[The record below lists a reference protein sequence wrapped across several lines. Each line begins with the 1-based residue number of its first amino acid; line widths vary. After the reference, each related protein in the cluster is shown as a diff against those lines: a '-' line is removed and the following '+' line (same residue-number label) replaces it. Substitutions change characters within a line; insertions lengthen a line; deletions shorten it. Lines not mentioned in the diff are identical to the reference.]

1 MSRLR
6 SRRLRLLESLRR
18 TLSEKLHFQV
28 WRAARQCGRRTP
40 ENTSAIYAMAMAA
53 TPQLLEQLLL
63 VHHRALQE
71 GGELPPHPAA
81 PPVDDIERKRMLSAV
96 RATVDRV
103 SVQLR
108 GDSTHSSTV
117 STAAAP
123 R

>member
-1 MSRLR
+1 MARLR

-40 ENTSAIYAMAMAA
+40 ENTSAIYAMAKAA
-53 TPQLLEQLLL
+53 TPELLDQLLL

-71 GGELPPHPAA
+71 EGTLPHQPQG

-103 SVQLR
+103 SMQLH
-108 GDSTHSSTV
+108 GDSARSSLEP
-117 STAAAP
+117 SAAAP

>member
-1 MSRLR
+1 
-6 SRRLRLLESLRR
+6 LRLLESLRR
-18 TLSEKLHFQV
+18 TLSEKLHLQV
-28 WRAARQCGRRTP
+28 WRAARRCGRRTP
-40 ENTSAIYAMAMAA
+40 ENTSAIYAMAKAA
-53 TPQLLEQLLL
+53 TPELLDQLLL

-71 GGELPPHPAA
+71 EGELAHPAR

-108 GDSTHSSTV
+108 CEPASRPV
-117 STAAAP
+117 SEAAASP

>member
-28 WRAARQCGRRTP
+28 WRAARQCGRRAP
-40 ENTSAIYAMAMAA
+40 ENTSAIYAMAKAA
-53 TPQLLEQLLL
+53 TPDLLDQLLL
-63 VHHRALQE
+63 VNHRALQE
-71 GGELPPHPAA
+71 EGALPQHPAG
-81 PPVDDIERKRMLSAV
+81 PSVDDIERKRMLSAV

-108 GDSTHSSTV
+108 GEPARSSV
-117 STAAAP
+117 SSPAAP
-123 R
+123 PR

>member
-1 MSRLR
+1 
-6 SRRLRLLESLRR
+6 
-18 TLSEKLHFQV
+18 V

-71 GGELPPHPAA
+71 EGELPPHPAA

-108 GDSTHSSTV
+108 GDSTRS

>member
-40 ENTSAIYAMAMAA
+40 ENTSAIYAMAKAA
-53 TPQLLEQLLL
+53 TPDLLEQLLL

-71 GGELPPHPAA
+71 EGELPPQPAT
-81 PPVDDIERKRMLSAV
+81 PPVNDIERKRMLSAV

>member
-1 MSRLR
+1 MARVR

-18 TLSEKLHFQV
+18 TLSEKLHLQV

-40 ENTSAIYAMAMAA
+40 ENTSAIYAMAKAA
-53 TPQLLEQLLL
+53 TPDLLDQLLL

-71 GGELPPHPAA
+71 QGELVHPAR

-108 GDSTHSSTV
+108 TEPALRSAS

>member
-1 MSRLR
+1 
-6 SRRLRLLESLRR
+6 LRLLESLRR
-18 TLSEKLHFQV
+18 TLSEKLHLQV

-40 ENTSAIYAMAMAA
+40 ENTSAIYAMAKAA
-53 TPQLLEQLLL
+53 TPELLDQLLL

-71 GGELPPHPAA
+71 EGELAQPAG

-108 GDSTHSSTV
+108 TEPAPDSASSTA
-117 STAAAP
+117 TAP

>member
-53 TPQLLEQLLL
+53 TPQLLDQLLL

-71 GGELPPHPAA
+71 EGELPPHPVV

-108 GDSTHSSTV
+108 GEPARSSV
-117 STAAAP
+117 NSPAAP
-123 R
+123 PR